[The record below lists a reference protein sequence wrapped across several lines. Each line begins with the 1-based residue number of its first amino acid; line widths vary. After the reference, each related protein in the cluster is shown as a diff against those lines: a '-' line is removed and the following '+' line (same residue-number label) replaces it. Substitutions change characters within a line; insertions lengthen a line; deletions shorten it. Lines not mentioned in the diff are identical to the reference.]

1 MIPATPTPPP
11 PPCVMPIA
19 VALADRPGT
28 GRTTST
34 GGSPCVALPGELI
47 VESGVRRQTMTQ
59 PASVT
64 LASGP
69 LTFLRYG
76 IAPRLELGVAPPALE
91 SRTAAPGAAFD
102 NARGASDMVGALK
115 YLVLDRQNAQA
126 SVGLAYSPP
135 TGSGEF
141 TNGAPTYSC
150 SGNLGVAFGPQLSFA
165 TSQVFGTAV
174 GPDAADLNRT
184 FFVYAPSY
192 TLAYAIDGV
201 TTLLAQAALVS
212 RQSPVLPSGD
222 RGFLA
227 LQRAIGS
234 RLALDLDYERNLK
247 PSVGSPQQAVGFGFV
262 WLAAPAR

>member
-1 MIPATPTPPP
+1 MA
-11 PPCVMPIA
+11 
-19 VALADRPGT
+19 
-28 GRTTST
+28 
-34 GGSPCVALPGELI
+34 E
-47 VESGVRRQTMTQ
+47 

-76 IAPRLELGVAPPALE
+76 IAPRLELGIAPPALE

-115 YLVLDRQNAQA
+115 YLVLDQQNAQA

-135 TGSGEF
+135 TGSGDF

-150 SGNLGVAFGPQLSFA
+150 SGNLGLTFSTQFSFA

-174 GPDAADLNRT
+174 GPDAAGLNRT

-192 TLAYAIDGV
+192 TLAYAIDGA
-201 TTLLAQAALVS
+201 TTLLAQVALVS
-212 RQSPVLPSGD
+212 RQGPVLTSGD

-227 LQRAIGS
+227 LQRAFGT

-262 WLAAPAR
+262 WIAAPPR